1 MLFSEFVNHLR
12 AAVDNVVFYLV
23 EQARGSALPPEQARK
38 VAMPIWQSA
47 SDLAN
52 WSNGRARYVPELG
65 TGTTL
70 YSRIESV
77 QPYRSPAVVTALP
90 VELATVMGLSD
101 LNGVNPLL
109 LQGYSNEDKH
119 RMIRPAPIEIDG
131 SERRA
136 LG

>member
-1 MLFSEFVNHLR
+1 
-12 AAVDNVVFYLV
+12 
-23 EQARGSALPPEQARK
+23 
-38 VAMPIWQSA
+38 MPIWQSA

-77 QPYRSPAVVTALP
+77 QPYRSLAVVTALP

-119 RMIRPAPIEIDG
+119 HMIRPAPIEIDG
-131 SERRA
+131 SERWA

>member
-1 MLFSEFVNHLR
+1 
-12 AAVDNVVFYLV
+12 
-23 EQARGSALPPEQARK
+23 
-38 VAMPIWQSA
+38 MPIWQSA

-90 VELATVMGLSD
+90 VVLATVMGLSD
-101 LNGVNPLL
+101 LQRSESIAAAAAAGLL
-109 LQGYSNEDKH
+109 E
-119 RMIRPAPIEIDG
+119 
-131 SERRA
+131 
-136 LG
+136 